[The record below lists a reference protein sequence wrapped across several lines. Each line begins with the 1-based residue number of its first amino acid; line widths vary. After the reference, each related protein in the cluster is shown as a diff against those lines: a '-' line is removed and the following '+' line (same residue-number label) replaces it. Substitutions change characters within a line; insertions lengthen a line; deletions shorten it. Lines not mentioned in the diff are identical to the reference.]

1 MAEAEPAASVHPR
14 KQNKTK
20 EKNTGLSSGSVVP
33 KPQLGSPRRKKTG
46 SKSVGGLRRLSTI
59 SEQEPGKLDG
69 SHASQES
76 WGGGGSGAGGEWTAS
91 SFSACSDKLRSGG
104 GGGRFSSEESFQ
116 SEPGGTC
123 GSSRVSRSHESAS
136 VRVDSH

>member
-14 KQNKTK
+14 KQNNKTK

-91 SFSACSDKLRSGG
+91 SLSACSDKLRSGG
-104 GGGRFSSEESFQ
+104 GHFSSEESFQ
-116 SEPGGTC
+116 SEPRGTC
-123 GSSRVSRSHESAS
+123 GSSRGSRSHESVS